1 MKVELLESDS
11 SLLQVTLQSLC
22 GDMLGEYVCPVVVGV
37 YFDQLHIV
45 VLNQLLYKYMF
56 QVNVLCFS

>member
-22 GDMLGEYVCPVVVGV
+22 GDILGEYVCRVVVGV
-37 YFDQLHIV
+37 YFDQPHVIV
-45 VLNQLLYKYMF
+45 LDQLLYE
-56 QVNVLCFS
+56 